1 MKLKKFKPAKENLIL
16 QEDTLAEELTI
27 LREKFEDETDPEK
40 KAKLALEIK
49 AKEIKFGSVVH
60 KSLHG

>member
-40 KAKLALEIK
+40 KAKLSLEIK
-49 AKEIKFGSVVH
+49 AKEIEFGSVVH
-60 KSLHG
+60 KSLKR